1 MSFCSKCGHE
11 VPDDANYCSACG
23 NTLMHT
29 GTETPRNS
37 EKSSPSKPK
46 AKLFLLMLVVFF
58 IVAGAVILIIIAPW
72 KKVPFSDNTD
82 KIKKASESVVL
93 LQCYDKDGDLY
104 CTGSAFAVFEE
115 GIFVTNY
122 HVVEQEVY
130 RIVAHTED
138 NITFEINFVL
148 AADSKRDIAILKTDS
163 KTNIAPL
170 MIGSSSNLKK
180 GEKVI
185 AIGCPLGFLNAVSTG
200 VFSGYIE
207 NDKIQQLQFSASI
220 SHGSSGGALFN
231 NQGEVIGITC
241 GSYEDGQNLNVAV
254 PIQYISD
261 LMNTPASPLTI
272 EQFYDTFDH
281 FTYYAVDDVIENR
294 NTMSDDKAIIYGYIA
309 DVDGKR
315 CYLVSNKSEVDNFKI
330 NFIHNY
336 SENVSSDEYRKLLV
350 NGFFGEY
357 TESELKCVI
366 ELLDLTQDG
375 KVFSQYRVGDFV
387 YIETSL
393 KPQRSTNVRVQIYIR
408 NGNDISTVVP

>member
-1 MSFCSKCGHE
+1 MSFCSKCGRE
-11 VPDDANYCSACG
+11 VSDDANYCSACG

-29 GTETPRNS
+29 GTETTYNS
-37 EKSSPSKPK
+37 EQSSNSSKPK
-46 AKLFLLMLVVFF
+46 AKLFLCMLFALF
-58 IVAGAVILIIIAPW
+58 IVAGAVILILIAPW

-82 KIKKASESVVL
+82 EIKKASESVVL
-93 LQCYDKDGDLY
+93 LQCYDKNGELY
-104 CTGSAFAVFEE
+104 CTGSAFAAFEE

-130 RIVAHTED
+130 RIVACTED
-138 NITFEINFVL
+138 NTMFEINSVL

-163 KTNIAPL
+163 YTNISPL
-170 MIGSSSNLKK
+170 MIGSSSNLEK

-185 AIGCPLGFLNAVSTG
+185 AIGSPLGFLNTVSTG

-207 NDKIQQLQFSASI
+207 NDTIQELQFSASI

-241 GSYEDGQNLNVAV
+241 GSYEDGQNLNISV
-254 PIQYISD
+254 PIQYVSD

-281 FTYYAVDDVIENR
+281 FTYYAVDDVIGNR
-294 NTMSDDKAIIYGYIA
+294 NTMSDDKAVIYGYIA
-309 DVDGKR
+309 DIDGKR
-315 CYLVSNKSEVDNFKI
+315 CYLVSNKSEIDNFKI
-330 NFIHNY
+330 NFR
-336 SENVSSDEYRKLLV
+336 ENVSFDEYRKLLE
-350 NGFFGEY
+350 NGFWDQY

-366 ELLDLTQDG
+366 EVQDLTQDG

-393 KPQRSTNVRVQIYIR
+393 SPQRSTNVRVQIYIR
-408 NGNDISTVVP
+408 NCNDMSTVVQ